1 MVQSFAFLSM
11 RIGVF
16 DSGVGGM
23 TVVKAL
29 RKECPTADIIYF
41 GDTARVPYGTKSKN
55 TIIRYTGQVLSF
67 LLDSKVDI
75 IVAACNTA
83 SALGIGHYR
92 KKISIP
98 MVDVIQPACEKI
110 ASRISKGPVLVLA
123 TKATISSKIYSKT
136 LSKLIPE
143 SKVIEKSCP
152 LFVPLVE
159 EGLTKGPLAKIA
171 VAQYL
176 RGVPKPEAV
185 LLGCTHYPLLREM
198 ISKFWKGRVD
208 ILDSADETARRTRVL
223 MSISN
228 QTALNQKGSD
238 KSDSR
243 IKVRKGSL
251 KCYVSD
257 DPEAFQQ
264 QAFALTKLR
273 PQSVHHCDIETYPVL
288 DRWTLSSR

>member
-1 MVQSFAFLSM
+1 MV
-11 RIGVF
+11 R
-16 DSGVGGM
+16 
-23 TVVKAL
+23 AL
-29 RKECPTADIIYF
+29 RKECPAADIIYF

-75 IVAACNTA
+75 LVAACNTA
-83 SALGIGHYR
+83 SALAIGHYR
-92 KKISIP
+92 KKVSIP
-98 MVDVIQPACEKI
+98 MVDVIKPACEKL

-123 TKATISSKIYSKT
+123 TKATISSGVYTKT
-136 LSKLIPE
+136 LSKLIPGI
-143 SKVIEKSCP
+143 KVIEKSCP

-159 EGLTKGPLAKIA
+159 EGLTKGPLARIA

-176 RGVPKPEAV
+176 RGIPKPEAV
-185 LLGCTHYPLLREM
+185 LLGCTHYPLLRAM
-198 ISKFWKGRVD
+198 ISEFWKGRVD

-223 MSISN
+223 MAVSIQAASN
-228 QTALNQKGSD
+228 DTKLP

-243 IKVRKGSL
+243 VKVKKGSL

-257 DPEAFQQ
+257 DPNAFQH

-273 PQSVHHCDIETYPVL
+273 PASVHHCDIETYPVL
-288 DRWTLSSR
+288 DRWALSSR